1 MFGDKITVAE
11 HKKLMDA
18 KQLEIDAANAR
29 VAELQNEV
37 DTLKGTA
44 QSAAEKITDLEN
56 SVATKDTEISSLKTK
71 LASFAGQNPDPKIEE
86 EEEGSAGA
94 SANEFMSEFDV
105 ELAELK
111 KKVQ

>member
-29 VAELQNEV
+29 VNELQKEV
-37 DTLKGTA
+37 DTLKSECQTA
-44 QSAAEKITDLEN
+44 AQKITDLEN
-56 SVATKDTEISSLKTK
+56 TVTSKDAEISSLKTK
-71 LASFAGQNPDPKIEE
+71 LSKFSAENTDLNKGQ
-86 EEEGSAGA
+86 EEEGSGA
-94 SANEFMSEFDV
+94 SANEFLSEIDI